1 VLFATVPVIVDTWCF
16 LFVVARNGGLC
27 MSALLSTAA
36 HDRLLARHT
45 GFAPCVDVIAREVK
59 VKPKYKRTLAG
70 LVLGLAA
77 MVALPGSRSFGAEQA
92 SKSNDPEIERTR
104 QAIKML
110 DDLFKNVIVL
120 VDATYVKKPSDVPA
134 ATAGKALFAAMKKGG
149 WYDVRL
155 LGLTDVIGDQ
165 DDVPRDAFE
174 QTAAKKLVA
183 GETWYEEVLEKDGKR
198 YMRVATGIPVVSENC
213 VMCHAN
219 FKGNKGNVGALS
231 YTVPV
236 IK

>member
-1 VLFATVPVIVDTWCF
+1 MGLMSKGIIV
-16 LFVVARNGGLC
+16 G
-27 MSALLSTAA
+27 
-36 HDRLLARHT
+36 
-45 GFAPCVDVIAREVK
+45 
-59 VKPKYKRTLAG
+59 
-70 LVLGLAA
+70 LGLAVA
-77 MVALPGSRSFGAEQA
+77 SMLALPGLRSFGAEQA
-92 SKSNDPEIERTR
+92 SIPNDPEIERTR
-104 QAIKML
+104 KEIKML

-120 VDATYVKKPSDVPA
+120 VDATYVKTPTDVAA

-183 GETWYEEVLEKDGKR
+183 GETWYEEVLKKDGKR
-198 YMRVATGIPVVSENC
+198 YMRVATGILVVSENC

>member
-1 VLFATVPVIVDTWCF
+1 MI
-16 LFVVARNGGLC
+16 
-27 MSALLSTAA
+27 
-36 HDRLLARHT
+36 LARHT

-59 VKPKYKRTLAG
+59 VKPKYKRTIAG
-70 LVLGLAA
+70 LGLGLAA
-77 MVALPGSRSFGAEQA
+77 MLALPGSRSFGVEQA
-92 SKSNDPEIERTR
+92 GISNDPEIERTR

>member
-1 VLFATVPVIVDTWCF
+1 MKPSRKNMIL
-16 LFVVARNGGLC
+16 GL
-27 MSALLSTAA
+27 S
-36 HDRLLARHT
+36 
-45 GFAPCVDVIAREVK
+45 V
-59 VKPKYKRTLAG
+59 
-70 LVLGLAA
+70 GLAA
-77 MVALPGSRSFGAEQA
+77 MLTISGQGSFGTEQA
-92 SKSNDPEIERTR
+92 TVSSDPELERTR
-104 QAIKML
+104 QQVKML

-134 ATAGKALFAAMKKGG
+134 ATAGKALFAAMKKSG

-165 DDVPRDAFE
+165 DDVPRGTFE

-183 GETWYEEVLEKDGKR
+183 GDAWYEEVSEKDGKGYR
-198 YMRVATGIPVVSENC
+198 RVATPIPVVSENC

-231 YTVPV
+231 YTLPV

>member
-1 VLFATVPVIVDTWCF
+1 
-16 LFVVARNGGLC
+16 
-27 MSALLSTAA
+27 
-36 HDRLLARHT
+36 
-45 GFAPCVDVIAREVK
+45 
-59 VKPKYKRTLAG
+59 
-70 LVLGLAA
+70 

-92 SKSNDPEIERTR
+92 TISNDPEIERTR
-104 QAIKML
+104 QEIKML

-120 VDATYVKKPSDVPA
+120 VDATYVKNPSDVAA

-183 GETWYEEVLEKDGKR
+183 GAPWYEEVLEKDRKR
-198 YMRVATGIPVVSENC
+198 YLRVATGSQIRRSYSRQSGHRRRSQERAQLVVRR
-213 VMCHAN
+213 CH
-219 FKGNKGNVGALS
+219 GRRALQS
-231 YTVPV
+231 AAQKLPRQTRRRRKAKAHRSRRSRPQAHHYPQRNPPR
-236 IK
+236 